1 MHSWMKP
8 RRQMPA
14 IFRCGRKM
22 IRTPA
27 GILRLAPPNTTIHPP
42 CRLQHPYT
50 LSMPAHRLFILRS
63 DRSRF
68 YPLHPFSKFDD
79 RVQRRADSEQSVQRC
94 QVLYICLYTR
104 SSTDSYNWITHSFL
118 RGFCCSSN
126 NYSRILRWVE
136 KEYNECHIGHTS
148 SLHLPI
154 HHLCSWSR
162 LERQTCWQLGRR
174 VSEAQE
180 SVMLYLPN
188 AFPSLFRTA
197 ELGSRELL
205 ASLNDYRFRLYES
218 YTPLDVHG
226 NIRPAAQAG
235 RRSA

>member
-1 MHSWMKP
+1 
-8 RRQMPA
+8 
-14 IFRCGRKM
+14 
-22 IRTPA
+22 
-27 GILRLAPPNTTIHPP
+27 
-42 CRLQHPYT
+42 
-50 LSMPAHRLFILRS
+50 
-63 DRSRF
+63 
-68 YPLHPFSKFDD
+68 
-79 RVQRRADSEQSVQRC
+79 
-94 QVLYICLYTR
+94 
-104 SSTDSYNWITHSFL
+104 
-118 RGFCCSSN
+118 
-126 NYSRILRWVE
+126 
-136 KEYNECHIGHTS
+136 
-148 SLHLPI
+148 
-154 HHLCSWSR
+154 

-218 YTPLDVHG
+218 HTPLDVHG